1 MDGCDADLRFWPDS
15 GGVDLTKIV
24 RFFSME
30 CKSGSVSVTFLLRN
44 SRREVHSRGG
54 RGISP
59 HQASLEKRREAS
71 PMNGIPVDQDDKLAV
86 SMSGLE
92 QRWNDMA
99 RTIREQRDQIVA
111 MNGQAEAQKEA
122 IEDLESQVLMLQERT
137 DALEAEKVRVIARI
151 EGLLGRYEE

>member
-1 MDGCDADLRFWPDS
+1 
-15 GGVDLTKIV
+15 
-24 RFFSME
+24 
-30 CKSGSVSVTFLLRN
+30 
-44 SRREVHSRGG
+44 
-54 RGISP
+54 
-59 HQASLEKRREAS
+59 
-71 PMNGIPVDQDDKLAV
+71 MNGIPVDQDDKLAV